1 LAIKVLLLGPKNRAT
16 KHIEVEKKID
26 AAIYDM
32 QPDILF
38 IA

>member
-16 KHIEVEKKID
+16 KHIEVEKKIGT
-26 AAIYDM
+26 AIYDM
-32 QPDILF
+32 QPNILF